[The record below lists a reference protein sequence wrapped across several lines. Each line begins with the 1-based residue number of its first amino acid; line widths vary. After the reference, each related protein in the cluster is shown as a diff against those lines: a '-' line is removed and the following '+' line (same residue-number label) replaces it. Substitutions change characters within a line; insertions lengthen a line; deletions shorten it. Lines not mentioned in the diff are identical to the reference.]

1 MTYRTPQE
9 VIDAIL
15 SGDDLRTYPTS
26 SGKVWLEDA
35 LNIIGGGGTAPFPIE
50 LIEEAHRDNYDAVLM
65 NPPFDGRDEKEGQDN
80 PPPASP

>member
-35 LNIIGGGGTAPFPIE
+35 LNIIGGGGQPRFQ
-50 LIEEAHRDNYDAVLM
+50 L
-65 NPPFDGRDEKEGQDN
+65 
-80 PPPASP
+80 S